1 MRHRALGVVALVVAL
16 AVLVPAAQAK
26 ELQANVVS
34 MQSQLTPGEPV
45 PLVLELSVLG
55 ATGEASEHPVAG
67 AQDVAVVVSGDE
79 RTARFPAVEL
89 SAGRYGTEIVFPESG
104 DWSLRVTVG
113 EDAPILLGKGA
124 VRIDEESSA
133 SRRRLSELPL
143 MLAGAALLA
152 FLHVRS
158 RPT

>member
-55 ATGEASEHPVAG
+55 ATGEASEHPIAV

-79 RTARFPAVEL
+79 RTERFPAVEL
-89 SAGRYGTEIVFPESG
+89 RAGRYGTEIVFPESG